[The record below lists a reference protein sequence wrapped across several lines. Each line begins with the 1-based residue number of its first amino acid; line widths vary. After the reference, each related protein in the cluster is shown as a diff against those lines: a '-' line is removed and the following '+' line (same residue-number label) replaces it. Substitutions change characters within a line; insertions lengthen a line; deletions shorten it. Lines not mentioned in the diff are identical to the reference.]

1 MYAAKFVLQVLGGCG
16 AIWGCSEVLWLRD
29 ERNGDSWRTCAAFVG
44 CVFLVRWMVEIAS
57 YCLIVLPSRL
67 STIPYIARVV
77 EWFEIVVVKAIL
89 EVFGA
94 AGAIWGFSQIT
105 LLRTEETVEFWRAV
119 AIVTLIGFTVRW
131 LFIIVQFATSERDA
145 NTQLTHRD
153 SNVVGE
159 DDLDKADSEINDLA
173 LTETHTLNTARE
185 SSPPTYLST
194 PQNEDEEPMDIA

>member
-1 MYAAKFVLQVLGGCG
+1 
-16 AIWGCSEVLWLRD
+16 
-29 ERNGDSWRTCAAFVG
+29 
-44 CVFLVRWMVEIAS
+44 VFLVRWIVEIAS

-94 AGAIWGFSQIT
+94 AGAIWGFSQII

-194 PQNEDEEPMDIA
+194 PQNEDEEPVDIA